1 MSDIHDLRAQY
12 RQSVQ
17 DMAEECVR
25 LVREDDYELG
35 DAVHYYVDDCEWVIY
50 TFKNHIVLLES
61 NNSHAVEEMGFG
73 EIKDLSQMLMIA
85 AYCAVEADVL
95 EYIEENNL
103 LGGDDD

>member
-35 DAVHYYVDDCEWVIY
+35 DAVHYYVVAT
-50 TFKNHIVLLES
+50 TF
-61 NNSHAVEEMGFG
+61 
-73 EIKDLSQMLMIA
+73 SQTYLGMYM
-85 AYCAVEADVL
+85 YFT
-95 EYIEENNL
+95 L
-103 LGGDDD
+103 LGAMISAH